1 MNRNMTAV
9 EFRNPS
15 GPPDKTGYWWR
26 GGWGLQPEP
35 VLVTEV
41 CVDGCW
47 WRSAHTRDQKFS
59 AKFGR
64 RTPLHLSSERNEVEG
79 TWYGPVTPVK
89 QSKFKD

>member
-1 MNRNMTAV
+1 MNRDMTSI

-15 GPPDKTGYWWR
+15 GSPDKTGYWWR

-41 CVDGCW
+41 CGDGCW
-47 WRSAHTRDQKFS
+47 WRSGHTRDQKIS
-59 AKFGR
+59 AKFG
-64 RTPLHLSSERNEVEG
+64 G

-89 QSKFKD
+89 PSKVKE